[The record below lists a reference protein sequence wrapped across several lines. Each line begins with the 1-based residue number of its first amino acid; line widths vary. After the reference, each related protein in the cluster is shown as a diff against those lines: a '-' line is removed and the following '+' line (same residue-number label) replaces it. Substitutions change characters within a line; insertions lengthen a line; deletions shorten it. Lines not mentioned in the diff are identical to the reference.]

1 MRQTGVR
8 NNLKIAVH
16 PFVLSQVLV
25 VQIIFFSEEH
35 SYGTLALDVSSS
47 MFILHLF
54 SILILLSFME
64 KTVQNFISWY
74 KLLHSDYFS

>member
-1 MRQTGVR
+1 MMRQTSVR

-35 SYGTLALDVSSS
+35 CYGTLALDISSS
-47 MFILHLF
+47 MFIPQLF
-54 SILILLSFME
+54 SILILSFME
-64 KTVQNFISWY
+64 KIVPNFISWY